1 MPDLMFSPFLPI
13 SQQIDQ
19 QKQLDFM
26 SQADYGNP
34 GYTLD
39 VNNYRQGVAP
49 DESFM
54 RLNSDLPSMPLYPDE
69 TIAAAAN
76 LQPEGIATGT
86 SNSKEVLSA
95 SGSLSPTNMT
105 GQPPIV

>member
-1 MPDLMFSPFLPI
+1 MNQP
-13 SQQIDQ
+13 
-19 QKQLDFM
+19 
-26 SQADYGNP
+26 DYGNP

-39 VNNYRQGVAP
+39 VNNYGQGDAR

-54 RLNSDLPSMPLYPDE
+54 RLNSDLPSMPLYTDE
-69 TIAAAAN
+69 AAAAAN

-105 GQPPIV
+105 GQPPNV